1 MLVIMDEIL
10 GTFAM
15 YLFCPQGLLYGNFT
29 AAKLTVAA
37 YVTLTRKTT
46 CLKRKSLKIF
56 NPSILWPMNAVK
68 PFRAT
73 SRIMADERIN

>member
-1 MLVIMDEIL
+1 MNEIL

-15 YLFCPQGLLYGNFT
+15 YLFCPQGLLYSNFT
-29 AAKLTVAA
+29 AAKLTLAA

-46 CLKRKSLKIF
+46 RLKRKSLKFF
-56 NPSILWPMNAVK
+56 NPSILRQLNTVK

-73 SRIMADERIN
+73 SRVRWLTSE